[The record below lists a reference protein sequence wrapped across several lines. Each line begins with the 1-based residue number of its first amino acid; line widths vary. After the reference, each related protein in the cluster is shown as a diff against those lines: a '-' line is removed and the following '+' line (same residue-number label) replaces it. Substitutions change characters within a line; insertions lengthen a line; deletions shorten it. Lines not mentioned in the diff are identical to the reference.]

1 MGWGG
6 QRGTAGHRL
15 AGGPAASPSRPPLR
29 VPPRLLVSPATQGL
43 DPFLLL
49 VGEGDHAQAV
59 DGNSSPSGALGTKPR
74 ARALCLGQG
83 GCRGVRGGAVGCE
96 QAAGRR
102 PRDRVLRG
110 GREAEVTLGELLLP
124 SWKIFQLWVSAW
136 PFCSLSYGESRAC
149 YALPPPP
156 RTKWQPGGTGGGCHS
171 PPAAPGS
178 SVHLGLWLGSQRNCR
193 LGKRGGAAPP
203 PNHLPAWWERPW
215 APPGQAR
222 RPDNG
227 DQTLGALGGDG
238 GLGGQRPLTGS
249 PDWWCL

>member
-1 MGWGG
+1 MRRPWMETPAPVGPWEPSPEPVPCAWGREDAGASGAG
-6 QRGTAGHRL
+6 QW
-15 AGGPAASPSRPPLR
+15 AAS
-29 VPPRLLVSPATQGL
+29 RLQGGGL
-43 DPFLLL
+43 GTGCS
-49 VGEGDHAQAV
+49 GEGV
-59 DGNSSPSGALGTKPR
+59 RPRSPSGNYYFPR
-74 ARALCLGQG
+74 GRFSSSGCPRGPSAHSLTVNQG
-83 GCRGVRGGAVGCE
+83 PA
-96 QAAGRR
+96 
-102 PRDRVLRG
+102 
-110 GREAEVTLGELLLP
+110 TL
-124 SWKIFQLWVSAW
+124 S
-136 PFCSLSYGESRAC
+136 
-149 YALPPPP
+149 PPPP